1 MNTFINSPAFIAKDQ
16 TTINMS
22 DPQGPKATEIECKDD
37 SATSS
42 QTPTNDQGPDNQEAP
57 VEELPIRIEQPNDAY
72 LVRMPSEVILSI
84 TDHMD
89 RQSLRSLA
97 LTSARLYHT
106 VSNAFYRS
114 FNYETYRQALE
125 AGDFAQIE
133 RCIKHNAAPSN
144 VIWTKENAK
153 PQFPFFRARRDLLPH
168 LDHKPINYLDFAFHE
183 GKMTAD
189 QCLFVLQ
196 RLVEN
201 GGDIAT
207 TWTDFNHELEPEQL
221 CNELLDPLGWK
232 PIYDGEVS
240 DIWEAKLNLLDRYKG
255 IDSFERRHLVSI
267 LTSLRKVEDR
277 IRAQGVSVLRRN
289 AKACLVELTAMLPS
303 YSEES
308 DIPTDSLGNFPQTR
322 IHSFSLRV
330 RDDVDSW
337 WYRYM
342 RY

>member
-1 MNTFINSPAFIAKDQ
+1 
-16 TTINMS
+16 MS
-22 DPQGPKATEIECKDD
+22 DPQEPKATEIDCKDD

-84 TDHMD
+84 TEHMD
-89 RQSLRSLA
+89 RQSLKSLA
-97 LTSARLYHT
+97 LTSARLHHT
-106 VSNAFYRS
+106 VSDAFYQS

-133 RCIKHNAAPSN
+133 RCIEHNAAPSN

-207 TWTDFNHELEPEQL
+207 TWTDFNDELEPEQVGARAEFAGSL
-221 CNELLDPLGWK
+221 KHIPHYFLLALLKETDRT
-232 PIYDGEVS
+232 
-240 DIWEAKLNLLDRYKG
+240 KLKG
-255 IDSFERRHLVSI
+255 VANIIDYLS
-267 LTSLRKVEDR
+267 T
-277 IRAQGVSVLRRN
+277 QGF
-289 AKACLVELTAMLPS
+289 
-303 YSEES
+303 
-308 DIPTDSLGNFPQTR
+308 NFPRFISTCKYHWSAG
-322 IHSFSLRV
+322 I
-330 RDDVDSW
+330 
-337 WYRYM
+337 
-342 RY
+342 

>member
-1 MNTFINSPAFIAKDQ
+1 
-16 TTINMS
+16 MS
-22 DPQGPKATEIECKDD
+22 DPQEPKATEIDCKDD

-133 RCIKHNAAPSN
+133 RCIEHNAAPSN

-153 PQFPFFRARRDLLPH
+153 PQFPLLIVRRDLLPY
-168 LDHKPINYLDFAFHE
+168 LDHKPINYLVFAFEE

-189 QCLFVLQ
+189 QCFFVLR
-196 RLVEN
+196 RLVKD

-207 TWTDFNHELEPEQL
+207 TWTDFDDALKPEEIGVQAEFAVGKIGKDTHYRL
-221 CNELLDPLGWK
+221 
-232 PIYDGEVS
+232 S
-240 DIWEAKLNLLDRYKG
+240 FG
-255 IDSFERRHLVSI
+255 I
-267 LTSLRKVEDR
+267 
-277 IRAQGVSVLRRN
+277 
-289 AKACLVELTAMLPS
+289 
-303 YSEES
+303 
-308 DIPTDSLGNFPQTR
+308 
-322 IHSFSLRV
+322 
-330 RDDVDSW
+330 
-337 WYRYM
+337 
-342 RY
+342 